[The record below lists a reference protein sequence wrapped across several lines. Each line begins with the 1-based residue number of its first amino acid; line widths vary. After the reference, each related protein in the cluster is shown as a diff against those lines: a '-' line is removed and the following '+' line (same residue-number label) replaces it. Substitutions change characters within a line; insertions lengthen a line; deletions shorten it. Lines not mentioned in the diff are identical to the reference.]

1 MIVSDVLD
9 RASELLFDTARTRW
23 TLPELCKWLTD
34 GLRTVVQLRPDAGAK
49 RVALQ
54 LVGGTRQTLPADAV
68 RLLRITRN
76 LSHPA
81 GVPGRSVIETTHE
94 ALNAEV
100 ALWHSKGSKLLVE
113 KFAYDQR
120 EPKHFD
126 VYPAMPGADGTP
138 VLAALEVI
146 YAANPPVVTAL
157 LTDMATLSQTLTLSD
172 EYLSP
177 LVDWVLW
184 RALSKDSEAAN
195 LERAVAHRDT
205 FAMALQISQSKAAE
219 AGAA

>member
-1 MIVSDVLD
+1 MIASDVLD

-23 TLPELCKWLTD
+23 TISELYKWLTD

-49 RVALQ
+49 RAALQ

-120 EPKHFD
+120 EPKQFD
-126 VYPAMPGADGTP
+126 VYPAMTGADGTP

-146 YAANPPVVTAL
+146 YAANPPVVTA
-157 LTDMATLSQTLTLSD
+157 LSQTLTLSD